1 MFECFHCGE
10 QTVIWDSDY
19 SYEEWGLEG
28 EGIVQVLHCTNCG
41 AEITY
46 YISDESNEEQD
57 LNPTLFYVYFYV
69 ARIFCSTSKND
80 KKYAFF
86 DC

>member
-1 MFECFHCGE
+1 MYECFHCGE

-46 YISDESNEEQD
+46 YISDESNEE
-57 LNPTLFYVYFYV
+57 
-69 ARIFCSTSKND
+69 
-80 KKYAFF
+80 
-86 DC
+86 

>member
-1 MFECFHCGE
+1 MYECFHCRE

-57 LNPTLFYVYFYV
+57 LNPTLFYC
-69 ARIFCSTSKND
+69 IFLCSKD
-80 KKYAFF
+80 FLQYLKK
-86 DC
+86 